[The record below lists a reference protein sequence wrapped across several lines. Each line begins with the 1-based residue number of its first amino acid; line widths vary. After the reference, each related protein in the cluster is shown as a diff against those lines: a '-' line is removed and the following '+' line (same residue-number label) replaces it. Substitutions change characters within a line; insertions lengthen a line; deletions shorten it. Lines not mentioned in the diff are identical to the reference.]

1 MHDGSAYQCFS
12 HRCPS
17 RSTNRQLIPLSR
29 TSSRRNLCS
38 QSWMATKPHH
48 KCQPFFLSEPVAFR
62 RVYGLESYSRTS
74 GESNHHRQSVSD
86 TRVPR
91 YQLHH
96 EDAGPTAF
104 VLAQELAEGVHNQV
118 KKGRCKFGF
127 HSCMKCFKP
136 GHGASGPS
144 EGQFSR
150 IAETEEPFGISTATK
165 VLHKYQYSSEAEE
178 TDTSDPVG
186 HSAEDNEGE
195 TIHNSALVLEIFAGS
210 CRLSRTCRDV
220 GFRVTAVEKDKQ
232 RAENFSLFACDVTK
246 QEDAKQLMDYIEAES
261 DSLVH
266 AHFPSCGTCSR
277 AREIKV
283 PGLPMKDSHNRCG
296 ATSIQMA
303 SHTFQRQTREE
314 LTQQITVTVR
324 WLSLFFS

>member
-1 MHDGSAYQCFS
+1 
-12 HRCPS
+12 
-17 RSTNRQLIPLSR
+17 
-29 TSSRRNLCS
+29 
-38 QSWMATKPHH
+38 MATKPHH
-48 KCQPFFLSEPVAFR
+48 KCQPFFCPSPLPFGGSTVLSLTRGPAGNRTTTGSLLATQECR
-62 RVYGLESYSRTS
+62 DTNCTTRMQGL
-74 GESNHHRQSVSD
+74 Q
-86 TRVPR
+86 P
-91 YQLHH
+91 LW
-96 EDAGPTAF
+96 
-104 VLAQELAEGVHNQV
+104 AQELAEGVHNQV

-266 AHFPSCGTCSR
+266 AHFPQLWHLFESPGDQGTGSANER
-277 AREIKV
+277 QPQPLRSNEH
-283 PGLPMKDSHNRCG
+283 PDGLPY
-296 ATSIQMA
+296 
-303 SHTFQRQTREE
+303 
-314 LTQQITVTVR
+314 
-324 WLSLFFS
+324 LSEAD